1 MRIYST
7 TDAANSNAKDFN
19 GYFHGDKIYA
29 KENWVYS
36 TTDAA
41 NSNAKDFNP

>member
-7 TDAANSNAKDFN
+7 TDAANSN